1 MFNIECISKN
11 IATKVASELNLDKNK
26 REVIAYGTFAL
37 FQMIYSIAIVG
48 ILGYIFQVGVEALI
62 ISFVGS
68 ILRKYSGGAH
78 ATSPGRCA
86 LIGAII
92 CIGQAMLFKFIISLK
107 ISLNMILLLGI
118 LVFIWSYYIIYKLA
132 PVDSAAKPIKKKEKR
147 TRLKKGSIVILS
159 VYLIIT
165 LFILMLYTRIGERS
179 LLIYILSMY
188 GGIAWQMFTLTEKG
202 HLILYK
208 IDAFLRYIS
217 NIRGERV

>member
-1 MFNIECISKN
+1 MFNIEDISNN
-11 IATKVASELNLDKNK
+11 IANKVTLELNLDKNK
-26 REVIAYGTFAL
+26 KEVIAYGAFAFL
-37 FQMIYSIAIVG
+37 QMIYSIALVTIF
-48 ILGYIFQVGVEALI
+48 GYFFKVAVEALI
-62 ISFVGS
+62 ISFTAS
-68 ILRKYSGGAH
+68 MLRKYSGGAH

-92 CIGQAMLFKFIISLK
+92 CIVQAIVFKFIISLK

-165 LFILMLYTRIGERS
+165 LFILMLYRKIGERS
-179 LLIYILSMY
+179 LLIYILSIC
-188 GGIAWQMFTLTEKG
+188 GGTAWQIFTLTEKG

-208 IDAFLRYIS
+208 IDAFLKYIS